1 MFRWFFSIAVA
12 CIGVWMSAEAQQA
25 SDALTYAPIEYRN
38 KDQWGFDLDVATSLN
53 STLIFRGRHLYDG
66 LNLQP
71 SIQPRYSFGEYGTVS
86 GLLWFLAPL
95 EGESSTDTYFA
106 MDEGLAYDYT
116 VSRFTFS
123 VGQYWYG
130 YPKRSDS
137 INSTSELWG
146 ALSLDTIL
154 SPSFTVY
161 WDYDAFDSLY
171 YEISLSH
178 TFQQS
183 GEGAFNLTFFS
194 SLGFASHAEKVYDHG
209 GLVQITSGVSTD
221 LAVGP
226 MIVRPMLAYTGSDDG
241 ATTNKAWGG
250 VSLIVTF

>member
-1 MFRWFFSIAVA
+1 MIRSVFLLVA
-12 CIGVWMSAEAQQA
+12 TWLGLCSFGAAQQA
-25 SDALTYAPIEYRN
+25 RDAVTYTPVEYRD
-38 KDQWGFDLDVATSLN
+38 KHQHGFEVDLNASLY
-53 STLIFRGRHLYDG
+53 STFIFRGRHLYDG
-66 LNLQP
+66 ISLQP
-71 SIQPRYSFGEYGTVS
+71 SIQPRYSLGQYGTVS

-95 EGESSTDTYFA
+95 EGDRASDTYFV
-106 MDEGLAYDYT
+106 MDQGLAYDYT
-116 VSRFTFS
+116 YSRFTFS

-130 YPKRSDS
+130 YPKRSNS
-137 INSTSELWG
+137 VNSTSELWG

-178 TFQQS
+178 TFKQS
-183 GEGAFNLTFFS
+183 GDGAFNMTIFS
-194 SLGFASHAEKVYDHG
+194 SLGFASNAEKVYDHG

-221 LAVGP
+221 IELGSLTL
-226 MIVRPMLAYTGSDDG
+226 RPMVAYTGSEDG

-250 VSLIVTF
+250 VSILWSF

>member
-1 MFRWFFSIAVA
+1 MLRLVLCVVA
-12 CIGVWMSAEAQQA
+12 FCVGLSADAQAQQA
-25 SDALTYAPIEYRN
+25 PDSMTYAPVEFRH
-38 KDQWGFDLDVATSLN
+38 KDHQGFDLDLNTSVF
-53 STLIFRGRHLYDG
+53 STFMFRGRHLYDG

-86 GLLWFLAPL
+86 GLLWFLVPL
-95 EGESSTDTYFA
+95 EGEQDSDTYFV

-116 VSRFTFS
+116 ISRFTFS

-137 INSTSELWG
+137 VNSTSELWG

-183 GEGAFNLTFFS
+183 GDGAFNLTFFS
-194 SLGFASHAEKVYDHG
+194 SLGFASHAEKLYDHG
-209 GLVQITSGVSTD
+209 GLVQITSGMSTD
-221 LAVGP
+221 IQLGP
-226 MIVRPMLAYTGSDDG
+226 ATLRPQLAYTGSEDG
-241 ATTNKAWGG
+241 ATTNKVWGG
-250 VSLIVTF
+250 FSLIFAF

>member
-1 MFRWFFSIAVA
+1 LAVYLGLCA
-12 CIGVWMSAEAQQA
+12 STEAQQA
-25 SDALTYAPIEYRN
+25 PDAVTYAPIEYRY
-38 KDQWGFDLDVATSLN
+38 KDYRGFDLDLNTSIY
-53 STLIFRGRHLYDG
+53 STFIFRGRHLYDG
-66 LNLQP
+66 VNLQP
-71 SIQPRYSFGEYGTVS
+71 SIQPRYSFGEYGTVT

-95 EGESSTDTYFA
+95 EGGQSSDTYFV
-106 MDEGLAYDYT
+106 MDQGLAYDYT
-116 VSRFTFS
+116 YSRFTFS

-137 INSTSELWG
+137 VNSTSELWG

-154 SPSFTVY
+154 SPSFAVY

-178 TFQQS
+178 TFRQS

-194 SLGFASHAEKVYDHG
+194 SLGFASHAEQVYEHG

-221 LAVGP
+221 VDVGP
-226 MIVRPMLAYTGSDDG
+226 VTLRPMLSYTGSEDG
-241 ATTNKAWGG
+241 AAANKAWGG
-250 VSLIVTF
+250 VSIIWKF